1 MNDPLNMK
9 SERTMKNPLHSLQDC
24 GQSVWLDYLRRSLI
38 TSGELK
44 RLIAEDGVRGLT
56 SNPSIFEKAI
66 AGNGDYRDLLEAPE
80 SQGIEAQTLYERIAV
95 RDIQDAA
102 DVLRPVYL
110 ESKRRDGY
118 VSLEVSP
125 RLARAMQGTL
135 EEARRLWQT
144 VARENLMI
152 KVPGTP
158 EGIPAVRQ
166 LISEGINVNVTL
178 LFAQETYAQV
188 AAAYLGGLGS
198 LARQG
203 GDLGKVASVAS
214 FFISRIDTAVDN
226 WIAERLKASHNPGEQ
241 ARLRSLLGKVA
252 NASAKNT
259 YQKYL
264 EILRG
269 NRWQELRRHGAQIQ
283 RLLWASTGTKN
294 PTYSD
299 VLYVEE
305 LIGPDTVNTMPP
317 ATLDAFRD
325 HGRARPALTEKVDE
339 AISIMDLVAHVGIPF
354 KEITEKLLAD
364 GVKQFADAFAK
375 LLKATDRS
383 GKASDHDPMELLRL
397 KLQKELHKGRHHS

>member
-1 MNDPLNMK
+1 
-9 SERTMKNPLHSLQDC
+9 MKNPLQSLQDL

-44 RLIAEDGVRGLT
+44 RLIEEDGLRGLT

-66 AGNGDYRDLLEAPE
+66 AGSSDYRDMLEAPE
-80 SQGIEAQTLYERIAV
+80 SQGIDAKVLYERIAV

-102 DVLRPVYL
+102 DVLQPVYL
-110 ESKRRDGY
+110 GSKRRDGY

-125 RLARAMQGTL
+125 RLARQTQGTL

-158 EGIPAVRQ
+158 EGIPAVQQ

-178 LFAQETYAQV
+178 LFAQEAYEQV
-188 AAAYLGGLGS
+188 AAAYHGGLES
-198 LARQG
+198 LARRG
-203 GDLGKVASVAS
+203 ADLGKVASVAS

-226 WIAERLKASHNPGEQ
+226 WIAERLKALHNPGEQ
-241 ARLRSLLGKVA
+241 AMLRSLLGKVA

-269 NRWQELRRHGAQIQ
+269 DRWQELSRHGAQTQ

-294 PTYSD
+294 PNYSD

-325 HGRARPALTEKVDE
+325 HGCVRLTLTQNVEE
-339 AISIMDLVAHVGIPF
+339 AISIMDLVEQVGIPF
-354 KEITEKLLAD
+354 KELTDKLLD
-364 GVKQFADAFAK
+364 EGVKQFADAFAK
-375 LLKATDRS
+375 LLKATERS
-383 GKASDHDPMELLRL
+383 GKASDHDPVEFLKVELLKDL
-397 KLQKELHKGRHHS
+397 YQEQHHS

>member
-1 MNDPLNMK
+1 
-9 SERTMKNPLHSLQDC
+9 MKNPLQSLHDH

-38 TSGELK
+38 TSGELE
-44 RLIAEDGVRGLT
+44 RLIEEDGLRGLT

-66 AGNGDYRDLLEAPE
+66 AGSNDYQDIFEAPE
-80 SQGIEAQTLYERIAV
+80 SQKIDAKALYERIAV

-102 DVLRPVYL
+102 DLLRPVYL
-110 ESKRRDGY
+110 GSKRRDGY

-125 RLARAMQGTL
+125 RLARQTQGTL
-135 EEARRLWQT
+135 GEARRLWRT

-158 EGIPAVRQ
+158 EGIPAVQQ

-178 LFAQETYAQV
+178 LFALEAYEQV
-188 AAAYLGGLGS
+188 AAAYHGGLES
-198 LARQG
+198 LARRG
-203 GDLGKVASVAS
+203 ADLGKVASVAS

-226 WIAERLKASHNPGEQ
+226 CIVKRLGASHNPGEQ

-252 NASAKNT
+252 IASAKST

-264 EILRG
+264 DILRG
-269 NRWQELRRHGAQIQ
+269 DRWQELSRHGAQTQ

-294 PTYSD
+294 PNYSN

-325 HGRARPALTEKVDE
+325 HGRVRLTLTENVEE
-339 AISIMDLVAHVGIPF
+339 AISIMDLVEQFGIPF
-354 KEITEKLLAD
+354 KELTDKLLVD
-364 GVKQFADAFAK
+364 GVKQFAAAFDK
-375 LLKATDRS
+375 LLKATGRS
-383 GKASDHDPMELLRL
+383 GKASDHDPVEFLRVELLKDL
-397 KLQKELHKGRHHS
+397 YQEQHHS